1 MPTELTELTEIVTGL
16 GTLSST
22 LDDALAARPA
32 QLTNVNDDVWSRLC
46 QRHASGIN
54 GAAFATAFDN
64 GQAFLH
70 ATDGLRGRPPV
81 LVEWKGP
88 HRPPG
93 DDVIPADLRIDHV
106 FLVSCK
112 YLSKN
117 LFNPGPSR
125 LFERLLV
132 GDDRSTSNWFDR
144 TAPTAFLALYTAAT
158 SLFDLT
164 GMPARPA
171 DMTKAQRRNLKAA
184 LQPRKWPAELEPLWN
199 TVCAEVA
206 AESARVWTAA
216 MPSNKHRLRLLWR
229 LLRITTATYFILG
242 ADTTNSLRLRVDS
255 AWDWQQ
261 AYELRSFEVRPRTAG
276 QPEVGW
282 HAVVRRR
289 RNGVDIPIDGH
300 IEVRWSHGRFYDAPE
315 AKVYVDIPH
324 TDVPGYN
331 ALT

>member
-1 MPTELTELTEIVTGL
+1 MPTSLTELTEIVTAL
-16 GTLSST
+16 GTLAPT
-22 LDDALAARPA
+22 LDEALAARPG
-32 QLTNVNDDVWSRLC
+32 QLTNVSDDVWSRLC
-46 QRHASGIN
+46 RLYASGTN
-54 GAAFATAFDN
+54 TAAFSTAFAN
-64 GQAFLH
+64 GQALLA

-117 LFNPGPSR
+117 VLNPGPSR

-132 GDDRSTSNWFDR
+132 GDERSKINWFER
-144 TAPTAFLALYTAAT
+144 TAPDSFHALYAAAT
-158 SLFDLT
+158 AMFGLDD
-164 GMPARPA
+164 MPEKPA
-171 DMTKAQRRNLKAA
+171 DMTKAQRVTLKAV
-184 LQPRKWPAELEPLWN
+184 LEPRKWPTDLAPLWG
-199 TVCAEVA
+199 TLCGGVA
-206 AESARVWTAA
+206 SESARIWGEA
-216 MPSNKHRLRLLWR
+216 MPSSKDRLRLLWR

-242 ADTTNSLRLRVDS
+242 SDKTNSLRLRVDS

-261 AYELRSFEVRPRTAG
+261 AYQLRTFQVRARSAG

-289 RNGVDIPIDGH
+289 GDGVDIPIDGH
-300 IEVRWSHGRFYDAPE
+300 VEVRWSHGRFYGDPE
-315 AKVYVDIPH
+315 AKVYVDTPH
-324 TDVPGYN
+324 TVVPGYN